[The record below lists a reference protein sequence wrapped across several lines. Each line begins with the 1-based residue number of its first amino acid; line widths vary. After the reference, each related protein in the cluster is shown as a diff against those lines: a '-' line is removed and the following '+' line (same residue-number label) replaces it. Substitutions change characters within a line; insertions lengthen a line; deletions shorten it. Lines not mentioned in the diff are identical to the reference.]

1 MYPAGIGAGS
11 LRAARELPGSSAG
24 LLSGRPAGRAAL
36 CDAVVILMTS
46 HERAHR
52 MQEVSAKQAVLDLLA
67 TLLERLSWAAES
79 TSLGDQWD
87 GLVPALL
94 MGSGATMSAT
104 DRAALRLLRILQAR
118 RHQEFSYGGAE
129 SEASP
134 VNVAG
139 AWTPEGPAGTGSATD
154 HCPTVPSRSGEYDD
168 RGCDYGSIDFLLYYQ
183 SEML

>member
-1 MYPAGIGAGS
+1 MFPAGIGAVS

-36 CDAVVILMTS
+36 CDAVIILMTS
-46 HERAHR
+46 HER

-94 MGSGATMSAT
+94 MGYGATMSAT

-118 RHQEFSYGGAE
+118 KQQEFSYGGAE

-139 AWTPEGPAGTGSATD
+139 AWTPERPAGTGSATD
-154 HCPTVPSRSGEYDD
+154 HCPTVPSRSGVYDD